1 MGGLI
6 IESSFRGAQSANPES
21 RDSGSGPSDHPGM
34 TLQYQRI
41 PQNHVSLTL
50 PRRVEPPRARALPT
64 IGPDAD
70 GLEHIMKI
78 TLLVLLGLV
87 VGALGGAALGIGAGL
102 GWVQFFRT
110 TGFEDYT
117 ACWCTLPS
125 CRSAPRSA
133 DWAAR
138 SCSG

>member
-50 PRRVEPPRARALPT
+50 PRRVEPPRPRALPT

-87 VGALGGAALGIGAGL
+87 VGALGGPPLGSAAAPASPQSSKTPCLQHYNPGL
-102 GWVQFFRT
+102 PT
-110 TGFEDYT
+110 
-117 ACWCTLPS
+117 S
-125 CRSAPRSA
+125 
-133 DWAAR
+133 
-138 SCSG
+138 